1 MIWMNAYFYDT
12 IKKEYVS
19 NIPLPVNF
27 GTNTDG
33 DDNPIVVDE
42 YGNSLIKRNYLNPNF
57 NDDYPIYY
65 WGEYEFRNIT
75 YSLYQQNYVDYI
87 GNYNINLETTGVMYF
102 GDSGIL
108 PIEIHSKYID
118 NYNHETYY
126 PDFLKYYI
134 YWNMG
139 KEVGAG
145 GFMTY
150 VMYGTFEIHPKRDN
164 PDDTRILA
172 QTINI
177 LNYHG
182 IDRTR
187 PNQEVSCI
195 NILSDGDFFEQNGML
210 RPRTF
215 FANNIPD
222 IYHLTN
228 STVIGTAVD
237 TIYGVD
243 SLNNDSIKEFA
254 RVPERT
260 WTSSLKDDEN
270 GNFIRELIKIIENQG
285 DINAPIF
292 PGDTQQPERPNGL
305 YEDLHDNIEYPNIPS
320 ITSSTSGFITLYS
333 PTIQQI
339 KNFAGYMWNGMSN
352 AGDLFNALN
361 KMVANPIEMVLGL
374 SILPFPIETIGER
387 EIKVGLIG
395 TGIMMNLAS
404 SQYKVVDCGSLQ
416 MYPYF
421 GSALDYSPYTKVS
434 IYLPY
439 IGVRSLNIDEVQ
451 GKTLEVRYHIDILT
465 GALSAMIKV
474 NGSVMYTFGGMC
486 AQMIPITSTNWA
498 TMLGTIATLVAVPL
512 TAGMAGSI
520 AGAMGAKAAAS
531 AGASAAT
538 ASATTQAAKSAAT
551 IASVSSSTADILGQA
566 GALATSIAKPS
577 VQRSGSVTS
586 SSAFMDVQYPYIILE
601 RPRQSLP
608 KDYNKFVGYP
618 ANYTAELA
626 TLSGFTRVDSVKLVI
641 NGATNNELLEIKNL
655 LETGVI
661 I

>member
-1 MIWMNAYFYDT
+1 MIWTNAYFYDN
-12 IKKEYVS
+12 IKKEYIS
-19 NIPLPVNF
+19 DIPLSVNF
-27 GTNTDG
+27 GTNTN
-33 DDNPIVVDE
+33 DNDVPLEPETYSIFAV
-42 YGNSLIKRNYLNPNF
+42 GNENTLFGKP
-57 NDDYPIYY
+57 YPVWY

-75 YSLYQQNYVDYI
+75 YALYQQNYMDYLGKYPI
-87 GNYNINLETTGVMYF
+87 EAVGGAASGV
-102 GDSGIL
+102 L
-108 PIEIHSKYID
+108 PIEIHS
-118 NYNHETYY
+118 
-126 PDFLKYYI
+126 YYI
-134 YWNMG
+134 PDYEPTEYYENFFKLYMMWVSVVPIG
-139 KEVGAG
+139 GADRFYIRG
-145 GFMTY
+145 N
-150 VMYGTFEIHPKRDN
+150 FEIYPPN
-164 PDDTRILA
+164 PDVDKRIINISYRILSYGNGEYTENNA
-172 QTINI
+172 V
-177 LNYHG
+177 YV
-182 IDRTR
+182 
-187 PNQEVSCI
+187 PNS
-195 NILSDGDFFEQNGML
+195 GDFFEQIGFIA
-210 RPRTF
+210 PKTF
-215 FANNIPD
+215 FANQISEIEQIP
-222 IYHLTN
+222 N
-228 STVIGTAVD
+228 STTMGSAIVPPAFDITADEFGRVKAIERAWLD
-237 TIYGVD
+237 TID
-243 SLNNDSIKEFA
+243 KESLSVFTEILKNQEPID
-254 RVPERT
+254 RPE
-260 WTSSLKDDEN
+260 
-270 GNFIRELIKIIENQG
+270 
-285 DINAPIF
+285 F
-292 PGDTQQPERPNGL
+292 PGLPQVPVTPGGS
-305 YEDLHDNIEYPNIPS
+305 YEDFHDNIEYPDIPT

-474 NGSVMYTFGGMC
+474 DGSVMYTFGGMC

-520 AGAMGAKAAAS
+520 AGAMGASAAAS

-618 ANYTAELA
+618 ANYTAEIA